1 MATQDKQLEFKIPFS
16 TLVSLVEQLELEDA
30 LTLRNRLD
38 EILAQREDALML
50 SNPQVMAEIHEAL
63 AEYKAGEY
71 VTLPK
76 LKKDLKAAGETD
88 V

>member
-1 MATQDKQLEFKIPFS
+1 MATQDKQLELKIPFS
-16 TLVSLVEQLELEDA
+16 TLINLVEQLELEDA
-30 LTLRNRLD
+30 LALRGRLD
-38 EILAQREDALML
+38 EMLAQREDALML

-76 LKKDLKAAGETD
+76 LKKDLKATGETD

>member
-1 MATQDKQLEFKIPFS
+1 MAMQDKQLELKIPFS
-16 TLVSLVEQLELEDA
+16 TLISLVEQLELEDA
-30 LTLRNRLD
+30 LTLRTRLD
-38 EILAQREDALML
+38 EMLAQREDALML

-63 AEYKAGEY
+63 TEYKAGAY

-76 LKKDLKAAGETD
+76 LKKDLKATGETD

>member
-1 MATQDKQLEFKIPFS
+1 MAAQDKQLEFKITFS
-16 TLVSLVEQLELEDA
+16 TLINLVEQLELEDA
-30 LTLRNRLD
+30 LVLRDRLD
-38 EILAQREDALML
+38 EMLAQREDALML

-63 AEYKAGEY
+63 VEYKAGEY

-76 LKKDLKAAGETD
+76 LKKELKATGETG

>member
-1 MATQDKQLEFKIPFS
+1 MATQDKQLELKIPFS
-16 TLVSLVEQLELEDA
+16 TLISLVEQLEIEDA
-30 LTLRNRLD
+30 LTLRGRLD
-38 EILAQREDALML
+38 EMLAQREDALML

-76 LKKDLKAAGETD
+76 LKKDLKATGETG